1 MSIEL
6 DGLAVG
12 YDGTPVLED
21 VTLGVE
27 PGEVLAVLGP
37 NGVGK
42 STLLRT
48 ILGLQS
54 PIRGSVALD
63 GDSLSDLSRDEIAR
77 RVGYVPQQESTTV
90 PSTVFDAVLMG
101 RKPYLDWRPTEEDK
115 RRVAAVLDSLDITE
129 LAMRNLHELSGGQ
142 RQKVMLGRA
151 LAQEPSSLVLDEPT
165 SDLDIRHEL
174 DVLELVRRVS
184 REGNAVVYAMHD
196 INLAA
201 RYADRFLLVADGG
214 VVALGDGSVLTPE
227 NIERVFD
234 VPVRLVE
241 DEIPILVPE
250 RGRD

>member
-12 YDGTPVLED
+12 YDGSPVLED

-42 STLLRT
+42 STLLKT

-54 PIRGSVALD
+54 PIRGSIALD

-151 LAQEPSSLVLDEPT
+151 LAQDPSSLVLDEPT

-201 RYADRFLLVADGG
+201 RYADRFLLVADGE
-214 VVALGDGSVLTPE
+214 VVALGDESVLTPE
-227 NIERVFD
+227 HVERVFD

-241 DEIPILVPE
+241 DETPILVPE

>member
-151 LAQEPSSLVLDEPT
+151 LAQDPSSLVLDEPT

-174 DVLELVRRVS
+174 DVLELVRRTS

-201 RYADRFLLVADGG
+201 RYADRFLLVADGE

-227 NIERVFD
+227 HVERVFD

-241 DEIPILVPE
+241 DETPILVPE

>member
-12 YDGTPVLED
+12 YDGVPVLED
-21 VTLGVE
+21 VTLRVE

-63 GDSLSDLSRDEIAR
+63 GTSISDLSRNDIAR
-77 RVGYVPQQESTTV
+77 RVGYVPQQESSNF

-101 RKPYLDWRPTEEDK
+101 RKPYLNWRPTEADK
-115 RRVAAVLDSLDITE
+115 RRVAAVLDTLDIAD
-129 LAMRNLHELSGGQ
+129 LAMSSLTELSGGQ
-142 RQKVMLGRA
+142 RQKVMLARA
-151 LAQEPSSLVLDEPT
+151 LAQDPSSLVLDEPT

-174 DVLELVRRVS
+174 DVLELISRVS
-184 REGNAVVYAMHD
+184 RDGNAVVYAMHD
-196 INLAA
+196 ITLAA
-201 RYADRFLLVADGG
+201 RYADRFLLLADGE
-214 VVALGDGSVLTPE
+214 VVALGDSDVLTPE
-227 NIERVFD
+227 NLERVFG
-234 VPVRLVE
+234 VPVRVVE
-241 DEIPILVPE
+241 DEFPIIVPE
-250 RGRD
+250 GT

>member
-48 ILGLQS
+48 MLGLQS

-142 RQKVMLGRA
+142 RQKVMLARA